1 MRKRNRDPDTVD
13 IWTGKTDA
21 EEKKMAQ
28 TPAPT
33 AEDYKLADQ
42 IKQRRKV
49 DPSAQPSHE
58 ELTAINK
65 ILVQQAREREGPSM

>member
-1 MRKRNRDPDTVD
+1 
-13 IWTGKTDA
+13 
-21 EEKKMAQ
+21 MAQ

-33 AEDYKLADQ
+33 AEDYKLAQ
-42 IKQRRKV
+42 AIKERRKV